1 MIELCARSGYHE
13 ASIERLSAHAGVS
26 SATFY
31 ELFGDKETLLAAA
44 MKASAQRI
52 FGAESDAADN
62 VHAALSGLFERLR
75 EDPNAG
81 RLLFIEGLGAG
92 ELMRKQRGRVLSA
105 FERHVQALLDS
116 CAVEVLDIPVIAIT
130 GALRTVVSRQLRTQA
145 EDELPSLLDDS
156 LDWLYSYAVED
167 GSKRWSTGAG
177 ALQPAAPRAHA
188 PPALTPELQRLPPGR
203 HGLPAGVIAR
213 SQRTRII
220 FATAEVT
227 MAKGYAN
234 TKVED
239 IVAAAQIARPVFYE
253 HFQSKEDAFLEAQN
267 FHTQFILDSCAKAYF
282 SAKEWPERMWRC
294 LGTLIRLIYE
304 NQAISHL
311 RLVECYGA
319 GRAAIRRAEEITRS
333 FTIFLEEGYH
343 YREQAREL
351 PALYTQAIAGAI
363 FEVVQRPVARRES
376 LALTAHLPQLTYIAL
391 APFTGAQE
399 AIALVEEIK
408 GRQGPEGWS

>member
-1 MIELCARSGYHE
+1 MIELCARDGYGE
-13 ASIERLSAHAGVS
+13 ASIEKLSSTAGVS
-26 SATFY
+26 TSTFY
-31 ELFGDKETLLAAA
+31 ELFGEREALLVAA
-44 MKASAQRI
+44 MRTASQRI
-52 FGAESDAADN
+52 LGSEDDPPG
-62 VHAALSGLFERLR
+62 HIHTALTQLFERLQR
-75 EDPNAG
+75 DPDAG

-92 ELMRKQRGRVLSA
+92 ERTRRERARILTA
-105 FERHVQALLDS
+105 FERYVQNLLDS
-116 CAVEVLDIPVIAIT
+116 QAGEVLDTPVIAIT
-130 GALRTVVSRQLRTQA
+130 GALRHVVARHLRTNA
-145 EDELPSLLDDS
+145 EDQLPSLLEDG
-156 LDWLYSYAVED
+156 LDWLYSYAVPD
-167 GSKRWSTGAG
+167 GTKRWSTSSAS
-177 ALQPAAPRAHA
+177 LLPAAIDAH
-188 PPALTPELQRLPPGR
+188 PPAPTPELLRLPPGR
-203 HGLPAGVIAR
+203 HGLSASVIAR

-239 IVAAAQIARPVFYE
+239 IVTAAQIARPVFYE

-304 NQAISHL
+304 NPAISHL
-311 RLVECYGA
+311 RLVECYSA
-319 GRAAIRRAEEITRS
+319 GRTAIRRAEEITRA

-351 PALYTQAIAGAI
+351 PSLYAQAIAGAI

-376 LALTAHLPQLTYIAL
+376 LALTAHLPQLTYMGL

-408 GRQGPEGWS
+408 ARQGPDGWV

>member
-1 MIELCARSGYHE
+1 MR
-13 ASIERLSAHAGVS
+13 
-26 SATFY
+26 
-31 ELFGDKETLLAAA
+31 
-44 MKASAQRI
+44 ASAQRI
-52 FGAESDAADN
+52 FGADAESADSADD
-62 VHAALSGLFERLR
+62 VHAELLGLFERLR

-92 ELMRKQRGRVLSA
+92 QVMRRQRGRILSA

-116 CAVEVLDIPVIAIT
+116 REEEVLDIPVIAVT
-130 GALRTVVSRQLRTQA
+130 GALRTVVSRQLRTRS
-145 EDELPSLLDDS
+145 EDELPALLDDG
-156 LDWLYSYAVED
+156 LDWLYSYAIEA
-167 GSKRWSTGAG
+167 GEQRWSTGAG
-177 ALQPAAPRAHA
+177 ALLPAAINPN
-188 PPALTPELQRLPPGR
+188 PPSLTPELRRLPPGR

-234 TKVED
+234 TKVQD
-239 IVAAAQIARPVFYE
+239 IVTAAQIARPVFYE
-253 HFQSKEDAFLEAQN
+253 HFSSREDAFLEAQN

-294 LGTLIRLIYE
+294 LGTLIRLIHE
-304 NQAISHL
+304 NPAISHL
-311 RLVECYGA
+311 RLVESYGA
-319 GRAAIRRAEEITRS
+319 GRVAIRRAEEITRS

-363 FEVVQRPVARRES
+363 FEVVQRPLARRES

-399 AIALVEEIK
+399 AIALVEELK
-408 GRQGPEGWS
+408 ARQGRQGWS